1 LHYEGVT
8 PEKVNKTKATGIEI
22 GAWTVNDR
30 ATMKRLLELGVERLY
45 TDNPRLL
52 LSLKYKKVKQTV
64 SPSTDGTSNAK

>member
-8 PEKVNKTKATGIEI
+8 PEKVKKIKAAGIEI

-30 ATMKRLLELGVERLY
+30 ATMKRLLELGVERVY

-52 LSLKYKKVKQTV
+52 LSLKYKQVKQTV